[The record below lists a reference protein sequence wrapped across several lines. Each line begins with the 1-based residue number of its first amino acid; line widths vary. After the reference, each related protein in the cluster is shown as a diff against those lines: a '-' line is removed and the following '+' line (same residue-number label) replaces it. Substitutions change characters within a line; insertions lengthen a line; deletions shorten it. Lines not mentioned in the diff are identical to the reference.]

1 MGSSKALQWFLKDA
15 FMRNHKTWDEMDDWV
30 VQDLEKMLK
39 SKAKKQEMDDEDI
52 DDIKAYLDL
61 DRDDKNFNEYRIQF
75 VNPNQINIDNYFEVD
90 DAIEKKMKL
99 AKDRAKSLEA
109 NPEVALTNVDSNE
122 KPLLAK
128 YKADRKRLE
137 L

>member
-39 SKAKKQEMDDEDI
+39 SKAKKQGMDDEDI